1 MLKIN
6 QILVGTH
13 NSGKFK
19 EISNLLPRKIKKISP
34 TALKIASPRETGKT
48 FLQNSILKA
57 KYFYKKSKIISISD
71 DSGLEIASMNKRPG
85 IKSARFAKKNGGFK
99 RAMQKILKI
108 LKNNKNRKATF
119 VCSLSIKLNN
129 KKTISALGKV
139 NGTISYKILGK
150 KGFGYDPI
158 FIPKNKTLTFGQMS
172 PKKKFRIDHR
182 FIAFKKLKKKL

>member
-34 TALKIASPRETGKT
+34 TALKIASPNETGKT

-57 KYFYKKSKIISISD
+57 KYFYKKSKIVSISD

-99 RAMQKILKI
+99 RAMQK
-108 LKNNKNRKATF
+108 
-119 VCSLSIKLNN
+119 
-129 KKTISALGKV
+129 
-139 NGTISYKILGK
+139 
-150 KGFGYDPI
+150 
-158 FIPKNKTLTFGQMS
+158 
-172 PKKKFRIDHR
+172 KF
-182 FIAFKKLKKKL
+182 

>member
-1 MLKIN
+1 MLKIK

-13 NSGKFK
+13 NSCKFK

-34 TALKIASPRETGKT
+34 IALKIASPRETGKT
-48 FLQNSILKA
+48 FLQNSIMKA
-57 KYFYKKSKIISISD
+57 KYFYKKSKIVSISD
-71 DSGLEIASMNKRPG
+71 DSGLEIASMDKRPG

-108 LKNNKNRKATF
+108 LKNKKNRKATF

-158 FIPKNKTLTFGQMS
+158 FIPKNNTLTFGQML

-182 FIAFKKLKKKL
+182 YKAFQKIKKFL

>member
-6 QILVGTH
+6 QILIGTH

-34 TALKIASPRETGKT
+34 TALKIASPKETGKHFYRT
-48 FLQNSILKA
+48 LILKA
-57 KYFYKKSKIISISD
+57 KYFYKKSKIVSISD
-71 DSGLEIASMNKRPG
+71 DSGLEIASMNKKPG

-99 RAMQKILKI
+99 KAMQKILKI
-108 LKNNKNRKATF
+108 LKNKKNRKATF
-119 VCSLSIKLNN
+119 VCSLSIKVDN
-129 KKTISALGKV
+129 KKIISALGKV

-172 PKKKFRIDHR
+172 PKKKFKTDHR

>member
-34 TALKIASPRETGKT
+34 TALKIASPNETGKT

-57 KYFYKKSKIISISD
+57 KYFYKKSKIVSISD

-108 LKNNKNRKATF
+108 LKNKKNRKATF

-150 KGFGYDPI
+150 KVLVMIQFLFQKIKP
-158 FIPKNKTLTFGQMS
+158 
-172 PKKKFRIDHR
+172 
-182 FIAFKKLKKKL
+182 

>member
-1 MLKIN
+1 MLKIK

-34 TALKIASPRETGKT
+34 IALKIASPRETGKT

-57 KYFYKKSKIISISD
+57 KYFYKKSKIVSISD

-85 IKSARFAKKNGGFK
+85 IKSARFAKMNGGFK

-108 LKNNKNRKATF
+108 LKNKKNRKATF
-119 VCSLSIKLNN
+119 VCSLSIKVNN

>member
-57 KYFYKKSKIISISD
+57 KYFYKKSKIVSISD

-108 LKNNKNRKATF
+108 LKNKKNRKATF
-119 VCSLSIKLNN
+119 VCSLSIKVNN

>member
-34 TALKIASPRETGKT
+34 TALKIASPNETGKT

-57 KYFYKKSKIISISD
+57 KYFYKKSKIVSISD

-108 LKNNKNRKATF
+108 LKNKKNRKATF
-119 VCSLSIKLNN
+119 VCSLSIKVNN

>member
-57 KYFYKKSKIISISD
+57 KYFYKKSKIVSISD
-71 DSGLEIASMNKRPG
+71 DSGLEIASMDKRPG

-108 LKNNKNRKATF
+108 LKNKKNRKATF
-119 VCSLSIKLNN
+119 VCSLSIKVNN

>member
-1 MLKIN
+1 MLKIK

-34 TALKIASPRETGKT
+34 IALKIASPRETGKT

-57 KYFYKKSKIISISD
+57 KYFYKKSKIVSISD

-108 LKNNKNRKATF
+108 LKNKKNRKATF
-119 VCSLSIKLNN
+119 VCSLSIKVNN

-158 FIPKNKTLTFGQMS
+158 FIPKNKTLTFGQML

>member
-34 TALKIASPRETGKT
+34 TALKIASPKETGKT

-57 KYFYKKSKIISISD
+57 KYFYKKSKIASISD

-85 IKSARFAKKNGGFK
+85 IKSARFAKMNGGFK

-108 LKNNKNRKATF
+108 LKNKKNRKATF

-158 FIPKNKTLTFGQMS
+158 FIPKNKTLTFGQML

-182 FIAFKKLKKKL
+182 FIAFNKLKKKL

>member
-57 KYFYKKSKIISISD
+57 KYFYKKD
-71 DSGLEIASMNKRPG
+71 
-85 IKSARFAKKNGGFK
+85 
-99 RAMQKILKI
+99 
-108 LKNNKNRKATF
+108 
-119 VCSLSIKLNN
+119 
-129 KKTISALGKV
+129 ALGK
-139 NGTISYKILGK
+139 GDSKLISMIALWLG
-150 KGFGYDPI
+150 GFGMVFSISITYI
-158 FIPKNKTLTFGQMS
+158 FAAFCLLIAINLKLIKRNQLIPFAPFLSLGGLTVWFFGNQTLIKN
-172 PKKKFRIDHR
+172 
-182 FIAFKKLKKKL
+182 FIQ

>member
-1 MLKIN
+1 MLKIK

-34 TALKIASPRETGKT
+34 IALKIASPRETGKT

-108 LKNNKNRKATF
+108 LKNKKNRKATF
-119 VCSLSIKLNN
+119 VCSLSIKVNN

>member
-34 TALKIASPRETGKT
+34 TALKIASPNETGKT

-57 KYFYKKSKIISISD
+57 KYFYKKSKIVSISD
-71 DSGLEIASMNKRPG
+71 DLGLEIASMNKRPG

-108 LKNNKNRKATF
+108 LKNKNRKATF

-150 KGFGYDPI
+150 KVLVMIQFL
-158 FIPKNKTLTFGQMS
+158 FQ
-172 PKKKFRIDHR
+172 KK
-182 FIAFKKLKKKL
+182 

>member
-34 TALKIASPRETGKT
+34 TALKIASPNETGKT

-57 KYFYKKSKIISISD
+57 KYFYKKSKIVSISD

-108 LKNNKNRKATF
+108 LKNKKNRKATF

>member
-1 MLKIN
+1 
-6 QILVGTH
+6 
-13 NSGKFK
+13 
-19 EISNLLPRKIKKISP
+19 
-34 TALKIASPRETGKT
+34 
-48 FLQNSILKA
+48 
-57 KYFYKKSKIISISD
+57 
-71 DSGLEIASMNKRPG
+71 MNKRPG

-108 LKNNKNRKATF
+108 LKNKKNRKATF
-119 VCSLSIKLNN
+119 VCSLSIKVNN